1 MRKII
6 ILFVVLVLQNISIA
20 WGKCNTVSADIS
32 SETAVIAPSDT
43 VNGDSIV
50 NPSFPG
56 GQEAAIRWIDDHVNY
71 PAEAHGKGPEGMVI
85 VYLVV
90 ESDGSIQDVT
100 VERSLAPNLDAEAI
114 RLVKSMPKWTP
125 GKVNGEPV
133 RMYYNA
139 FLPVVFRHN
148 DYRKYAPN
156 NEEQTATPEETET
169 KKAKHKSRVL
179 QVVEKEPTFPGG
191 DKELITYLNYFINYP
206 ALAEKNAITGKVVV
220 FFTIEKDGSISNL
233 EIVKEADKLLNNE
246 AVRVIK
252 SMPRWIPGMQ
262 NGEPVSVN
270 YFIPVTFGLQ

>member
-6 ILFVVLVLQNISIA
+6 ILFAVLVLQNISIA
-20 WGKCNTVSADIS
+20 WGKCNIVSADIS

-50 NPSFPG
+50 IPSFPG

-156 NEEQTATPEETET
+156 NEEQTAIPEETE
-169 KKAKHKSRVL
+169 KKAKHKRVFD
-179 QVVEKEPTFPGG
+179 VVEKMPTFPGG
-191 DKELITYLNYFINYP
+191 NKELITYLNYFIEYP
-206 ALAEKNAITGKVVV
+206 ALAIEWGIQGKVVV
-220 FFTIEKDGSISNL
+220 CFTIEKDGSISNL
-233 EIVKEADKLLNNE
+233 ETVSKTDKILNKE

-252 SMPRWIPGMQ
+252 SMPRWIPGRQ
-262 NGEPVSVN
+262 NGEPVRVK
-270 YFIPVTFGLQ
+270 YCIPVTFGLQ